1 MGLGDWVGESVD
13 RYRRHDPRY
22 ATKRTIQEL
31 LTGALRRVPNPSGEP
46 IWNREWDILCVLDA
60 CRWDAFKRRY
70 GDVGW
75 IRSAEPTI
83 SVGSASPEWL
93 DETFAPAYRATLAE
107 TAYVTG
113 NPYSADHGCLD
124 ALAHLDEVWRD
135 SWDEETGT
143 ILPGPLTARAVEHYR
158 AERPDR
164 LVVHYMQPHWP
175 YVPDPVMYGFDPT
188 HVTEAGSTENP
199 FDRQNRGDL
208 DRDDHFERYLANLE
222 FVVEHLRETLLQAVD
237 ADTVVLTADHAT
249 LFGDYGLYKHPAN
262 MPMRGIR
269 RVPWAETSATNDGS
283 YTPDTADIGDGVETS
298 RDQQLRDLGYL

>member
-1 MGLGDWVGESVD
+1 MGIGDWVRESAS
-13 RYRRHDPRY
+13 RYRRYDPRY
-22 ATKRTIQEL
+22 ATKRTLQEL
-31 LTGALRRVPNPSGEP
+31 LTGALRRVPTPSGEP
-46 IWNREWDILCVLDA
+46 IWDREWDILCVLDA
-60 CRWDAFKRRY
+60 CRWDAFERRY
-70 GDVGW
+70 GDADWLRTV
-75 IRSAEPTI
+75 EPTI

-93 DETFAPAYRATLAE
+93 DETFAPAYRETLAE
-107 TAYVTG
+107 TSYVTG
-113 NPYSADHGCLD
+113 NPYSADNGDLD
-124 ALAHLDEVWRD
+124 ALMNLEEVWRD

-143 ILPGPLTARAVEHYR
+143 IRPESLTTRAVEHYR

-164 LVVHYMQPHWP
+164 MVIHYMQPHWP

-188 HVTEAGSTENP
+188 DITGTGSTENP

-208 DRDDHFERYLANLE
+208 THEVHFERYLANLE
-222 FVVEHLRETLLQAVD
+222 YVVDHLRETLLCAVD

-269 RVPWAETSATNDGS
+269 RVPWAETSATDDGS
-283 YTPDTADIGDGVETS
+283 YDPSAVDVDGEVSAS